1 MIPTKNLVKPDRSRL
16 LRDVDSA
23 FLKRLTDEMERE
35 PEGNYGM
42 IFVLLKGITSK
53 AAFNRNKPEKY
64 EYEVLGGLHN
74 TMAAKALLEKH
85 PRNEHFQRRH
95 ARVYVGL
102 TDKEALWLGT
112 RHNATASFRHEI
124 KLKEEVC
131 HSHVQKMFI
140 QRSNT
145 LRERAVTK
153 DFMRS
158 DWLLEQV

>member
-1 MIPTKNLVKPDRSRL
+1 MRYLVAFITQWLQRLFLRNIREMSIFKGGMPD
-16 LRDVDSA
+16 VG
-23 FLKRLTDEMERE
+23 LT
-35 PEGNYGM
+35 
-42 IFVLLKGITSK
+42 
-53 AAFNRNKPEKY
+53 
-64 EYEVLGGLHN
+64 
-74 TMAAKALLEKH
+74 
-85 PRNEHFQRRH
+85 
-95 ARVYVGL
+95 VGL

-158 DWLLEQV
+158 DWLLERV